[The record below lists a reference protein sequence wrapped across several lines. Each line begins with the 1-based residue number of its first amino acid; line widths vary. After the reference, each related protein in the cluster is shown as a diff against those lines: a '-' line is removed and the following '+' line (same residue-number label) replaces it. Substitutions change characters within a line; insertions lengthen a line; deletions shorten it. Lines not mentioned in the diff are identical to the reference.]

1 MDLKEVTI
9 MDSRD
14 FLDRHLSVTTKTK
27 VKSVKDFDEAS
38 SKLIKIYG
46 EPMAIITR
54 TLIDADEDITPAWW
68 CLQTRLDK
76 SITYQPRVRERIL
89 IIENFL
95 LLLNKL
101 KEMSKRGNAFK
112 EIVFHSSVNKP
123 ILNMVPSFRGL

>member
-38 SKLIKIYG
+38 SNPIRIYG

-54 TLIDADEDITPAWW
+54 TLIKDDKEITPAW
-68 CLQTRLDK
+68 
-76 SITYQPRVRERIL
+76 
-89 IIENFL
+89 
-95 LLLNKL
+95 
-101 KEMSKRGNAFK
+101 
-112 EIVFHSSVNKP
+112 
-123 ILNMVPSFRGL
+123 